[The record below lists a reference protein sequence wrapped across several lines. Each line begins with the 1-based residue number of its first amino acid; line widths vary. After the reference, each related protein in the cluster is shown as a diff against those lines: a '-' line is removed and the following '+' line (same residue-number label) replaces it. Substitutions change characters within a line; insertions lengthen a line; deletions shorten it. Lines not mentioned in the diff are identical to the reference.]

1 MAEGA
6 MAAQATEDVQ
16 SLRADADKDA
26 DASDVSAR
34 LARALDAARSKLLER
49 SLRNKLVNT
58 NLTSPRARQV
68 RVVDER
74 SDNVF
79 EILRGGKLMA
89 FAPTKLTVDG
99 EANSELLAGPTPST
113 SELDGLATDQVEAR
127 HTDLWLQTSMTSDA
141 LQKRLLSLY
150 YESQTIEEEQ
160 GVNVLFLALG
170 FLEWRE
176 AKSSDIAR
184 HAPLLLLPV
193 DLVRDGAKDR
203 FRIRYRQDDLFTNV
217 NLQAWLKEDFGVALP
232 DLPDSDELKPTDYFA
247 AVKRAIGTRDGWA
260 VHDNEIVA
268 GFFSFAKY
276 LLWRDLAAANWLKPE
291 TLLSHPLLTRILLP
305 DVGAPL
311 QDEPLLGD
319 GERIDEIFRAAELV
333 HVADADSS
341 QAIAIQEAVT
351 GKNLVI
357 QGPPGTG
364 KSQTITNII
373 AGAVQRGKRVLF
385 IAEKMAALDVVHDKL
400 VKCGLGPI
408 CLELHS
414 RKAAKTQV
422 LEQIQQ
428 GMNAARPPQWQNMV
442 FSELEDTQRLLRV
455 HSDQLHACD
464 EGRLSL
470 FTLLGRMSLLKAK
483 GAPTPNFLFPG
494 ASGWTAAETSE
505 ATRRADQFGARLG
518 LAGVPAE
525 HPWRGIGVPT
535 PDRLAQDRLRPEVV
549 GLRAETDALGAVIKS
564 ARIIVSPR
572 VMASLEELPRWIAA
586 LKCVAERPPVPDSV
600 LLHPA
605 LLSITV
611 SLRAL
616 VSDGLRLTDLREQ
629 LKTQVVATA
638 WHMQWGP
645 VRQLLSARGAS
656 VFRIFYNE
664 YRAAIRELRS
674 VLVGEIPREN
684 TQRVQVLDLLIEAQT
699 LIARLTTPNEP
710 LTEVLGELWKG
721 SESEWGLLDTLCR
734 WSEQAQALEPDFA
747 FREEPSLARPQD
759 VSGTA
764 TSMQTALDTVT
775 CRFAVVRD
783 AILLEERIAFDGTS
797 ATTASYSVFF
807 QVVTRWSEAFER
819 IVQWPP
825 IRDDLAWLVELGCPR
840 LADDVFHGR
849 TQAND
854 VSPVLQLSA
863 YEAMWTE
870 MRERYPDIASSQGDE
885 LATTVQ
891 RFRHAD
897 IDRIRIAADQ
907 VAQAHIDAHPTG
919 SAGAVR
925 ILREE
930 TKKSRKLK
938 PVRKLMDEAGEAI
951 QRFKPVFLMSPLSV
965 AQFIKPGALEFDLL
979 VIDEA
984 SQVRPEDALGAIARC
999 KQIVVVGDDRQLPPT
1014 NFFNRAV
1021 SDDPYDVDD
1030 SADDIGMAPVR
1041 DVESILNLCAGFPER
1056 MLRWHYRSEHP
1067 ALIATSNRNFYKNRL
1082 MLPPSVITKTHDGRT
1097 GLMFRPV
1104 QQGGYERGATARN
1117 EIEAEV
1123 VALGVLEHAR
1133 KSPDLSLGIGT
1144 FSVAQRDAIQH
1155 QLDLIATQH
1164 PEVEEFI
1171 KRHAHKERV
1180 FVKNLENIQ
1189 GDERDVIFISV
1200 GYGRDRDGRL
1210 TQNFG
1215 PVGREGGERRLNVLI
1230 TRARKR
1236 CEVFSSLVAEDIKLD
1251 GAGKPGVRALCE
1263 FLKLAKDGYSDV
1275 ATPTQRGFDSD
1286 FEEAVAYAINTL
1298 GYDYHPQVGMAGFF
1312 VDIGILDPRNPER
1325 YVLGVECDGAAYHSS
1340 LYARDRDRLR
1350 QTILEKRGWT
1360 IHRIWST
1367 DWFYRQ
1373 QHEIEKLKAA
1383 IERAVERSS
1392 VIQGTL
1398 AQAIAL
1404 EEPPPGQAFNENAE
1418 GSNSQSSASFTPP
1431 IKAQQPI
1438 EPSALQP
1445 ARGTPQQSQASGS
1458 LAYRF
1463 AEILAPER
1471 HHLQPPDLS
1480 VQRLAE
1486 LVTEIVHI
1494 EQPIHEE
1501 EVARRVASAFELQRA
1516 GRLIQDA
1523 ASRGLHLAKKKNLLS
1538 NQGLFWSEADA
1549 PPVLPR
1555 DRSSVPA
1562 AAPIRRAALI
1572 APTEYAATIRFA
1584 LTENLALVQT
1594 ELITEVARVL
1604 GFARTGHDIESAITS
1619 ALAELTAAGALDK
1632 DHMGRIR
1639 LRS

>member
-1 MAEGA
+1 MAEGT
-6 MAAQATEDVQ
+6 MATQATDDAQTADSGTGED
-16 SLRADADKDA
+16 AETAG
-26 DASDVSAR
+26 VSAR

-79 EILRGGKLMA
+79 EILRGGKAMA
-89 FAPTKLTVDG
+89 FAPTKRAVDG
-99 EANSELLAGPTPST
+99 EANSEVRPAPTLSV
-113 SELDGLATDQVEAR
+113 SELDGLTADQVEAR
-127 HTDLWLQTSMTSDA
+127 HTDLWLQTSMASDA

-184 HAPLLLLPV
+184 HAPLLLLPI

-217 NLQAWLKEDFGVALP
+217 NLQAWLKEDFGLALP

-291 TLLSHPLLTRILLP
+291 ALLSHPLLTRILLP
-305 DVGAPL
+305 DVGVPL

-428 GMNAARPPQWQNMV
+428 GMNAARPPQWPNMV

-464 EGRLSL
+464 DGRLSL

-483 GAPTPNFLFPG
+483 GAPTPNFLFPR
-494 ASGWTAAETSE
+494 ASRWTAAEMNES
-505 ATRRADQFGARLG
+505 TRRADQFGSRLG

-525 HPWRGIGVPT
+525 HPWRGVGVPT
-535 PDRLAQDRLRPEVV
+535 PDRLAQDRLRPEVG
-549 GLRAETDALGAVIKS
+549 GLRAETNALGTVVKN
-564 ARIIVSPR
+564 ARLIVSPR
-572 VMASLEELPRWIAA
+572 VMASLEELPRWITA
-586 LKCVAERPPVPDSV
+586 LKCVADRPPVPDKI

-605 LLSITV
+605 LPGLTA

-616 VSDGLRLTDLREQ
+616 VSDGSRLTAIRGQ
-629 LKTQVVATA
+629 LKTRVIATA
-638 WHMQWGP
+638 WQMQWGAA
-645 VRQLLSARGAS
+645 RQILAARGAS
-656 VFRIFYNE
+656 VFRIFNNE
-664 YRAAIRELRS
+664 YRTAVRELRS
-674 VLVGEIPREN
+674 VWVGKISREN
-684 TQRVQVLDLLIEAQT
+684 TQRIQVLDLLIEAQT
-699 LIARLTTPNEP
+699 LIARLTTPNET
-710 LTEVLGELWKG
+710 LTEVLGELWKR
-721 SESEWGLLDTLCR
+721 SESEWELLSTLCR

-747 FREEPSLARPQD
+747 FREGSSLTRAQD
-759 VSGTA
+759 AEGVA
-764 TSMQTALDTVT
+764 TRLQAALDAVT
-775 CRFAVVRD
+775 CRFAKVRD
-783 AILLEERIAFDGTS
+783 AISLEERIAFDGAS
-797 ATTASYSVFF
+797 AATVSHTTFSR
-807 QVVTRWSEAFER
+807 VVARWTEAFER

-825 IRDDLAWLVELGCPR
+825 IRDDLAWLVDLGCPK

-849 TQAND
+849 THAND

-863 YEAMWTE
+863 YEAMWEE
-870 MRERYPDIASSQGDE
+870 MRERYPDIASSRGDE

-897 IDRIRIAADQ
+897 IDRIRVAADQ

-1021 SDDPYDVDD
+1021 SDDPYDDDD
-1030 SADDIGMAPVR
+1030 SADDIAMAPVR

-1117 EIEAEV
+1117 EIEAEA
-1123 VALGVLEHAR
+1123 VAMGVLEHAR
-1133 KSPDLSLGIGT
+1133 TSPDLSLGIGT

-1155 QLDLIATQH
+1155 RVDLIATTH

-1215 PVGREGGERRLNVLI
+1215 PVGRDGGERRLNVLI

-1236 CEVFSSLVAEDIKLD
+1236 CEVFSSLVAEDIRLD
-1251 GAGKPGVRALCE
+1251 GAGKPGVRALRE
-1263 FLKLAKDGYSDV
+1263 FLKLSKDGYSDV

-1286 FEEAVAYAINTL
+1286 FEEAVAYAINAL

-1312 VDIGILDPRNPER
+1312 VDIGVLDPRAPER

-1350 QTILEKRGWT
+1350 QAILEKRGWT

-1373 QHEIEKLKAA
+1373 QYEIEKLKAA
-1383 IERAVERSS
+1383 IGRAVERSS
-1392 VIQGTL
+1392 VTEVTHGPG
-1398 AQAIAL
+1398 IAA
-1404 EEPPPGQAFNENAE
+1404 EEPPAAHTLNENIE
-1418 GSNSQSSASFTPP
+1418 GSNLPSSASS
-1431 IKAQQPI
+1431 IGPI
-1438 EPSALQP
+1438 EAQEPFAGSALQP
-1445 ARGTPQQSQASGS
+1445 ANGALQQNQASGPR
-1458 LAYRF
+1458 AYRF

-1480 VQRLAE
+1480 MQRLAE
-1486 LVTEIVHI
+1486 LVTEIVRI

-1501 EVARRVASAFELQRA
+1501 EVARRVASAFDLQRA

-1523 ASRGLHLAKKKNLLS
+1523 ASRGLHFAKKKNLLS

-1549 PPVLPR
+1549 PPVLSR

-1562 AAPIRRAALI
+1562 ASPVRRAALI
-1572 APTEYAATIRFA
+1572 APTEYAATIRFV

-1594 ELITEVARVL
+1594 ELITEAARVL

-1619 ALAELTAAGALDK
+1619 ALAELTAAGSLDH